1 MPRKPVEKPIKIT
14 VGVLRDLYQDDKI
27 LADKACD
34 RFSLNTQMQR
44 NAQTNPESEY
54 ELFSDRF
61 HRDYKGYELDAQN
74 RLRPCLN
81 TEKANFDDLKKSLL

>member
-34 RFSLNTQMQR
+34 RFSLNKQMQR
-44 NAQTNPESEY
+44 NAETNPDSEF

-61 HRDYKGYELDAQN
+61 HRDYKGYELDAEN
-74 RLRPCLN
+74 RFRPC
-81 TEKANFDDLKKSLL
+81 